1 MKIDIAEKKKTE
13 QKTKALFD
21 VLVLCF
27 VSATLFSI
35 LFLTGIKK
43 SNTEEKMRDCVSVF
57 FNFSDTK
64 IENAEVEKIVWEY
77 ENSKGSIDVFG
88 YYVKEYGLTE

>member
-1 MKIDIAEKKKTE
+1 MKIDIAEKKKTV
-13 QKTKALFD
+13 QKTNALFD
-21 VLVLCF
+21 ILVLCF
-27 VSATLFSI
+27 VGAALFSI

-57 FNFSDTK
+57 FNFSDAK
-64 IENAEVEKIVWEY
+64 IENTEVEKIVREY